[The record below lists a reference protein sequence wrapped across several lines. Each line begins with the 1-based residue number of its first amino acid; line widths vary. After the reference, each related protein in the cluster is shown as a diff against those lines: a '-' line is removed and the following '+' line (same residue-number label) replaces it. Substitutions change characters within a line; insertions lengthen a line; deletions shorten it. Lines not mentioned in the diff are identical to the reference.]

1 MTATFVT
8 PPSADAADRLHVEV
22 FADRCAG
29 CQECIVRCPTAALDL
44 DTRTWTAV
52 ADDERCVGC
61 RQCVRTCPFGAITVS
76 GPLLAGTRA
85 AVDIHPAEAL
95 AGGAGVLRGRPELV
109 GDTAVLGGD
118 TPELAGGAGGAGGA
132 GALAGGA
139 GVLAETRRGLASEA
153 DALAEASRCL
163 QCPDPTCVRGCPA
176 HNDIP
181 AFIAALREHDLR
193 RAQRVIRQTSFLP
206 DVCSRVCD
214 QAVQCEGACTWSLA
228 GGTPVAIGALER
240 YVSEAAAMLPLE
252 AEDDLGAG
260 TTVAVVG
267 SGPAGIG
274 AAFELVR
281 AGASVT
287 VLEARD
293 RPGGLLDWGIPG
305 FTLPADVARR
315 PWDDLLL
322 AGVDLRCG
330 VEVTPADLED
340 LLATFDAVILAH
352 GAGVPLRLPVAG
364 GDLDGVCDAT
374 EFLLDA
380 QASLEG
386 GSPSR
391 LVPPAADGEP
401 PTVLVVGAGN
411 TAMDVAR
418 LARRLGARAV
428 CVDWL
433 DRRFAPVRPDELAEA
448 AEEGVDIRFLTTV
461 ERLEGAGGRVTT
473 AVLSETTQSDATAK
487 PKVVRRD
494 AHHER
499 VDLVVM
505 AMGYRIDPALAGA
518 TPLARRATGL
528 PAREVQASGLLAAG
542 APAFARHQPIGQLVL
557 GRETAQTAAALGV
570 ADRLFVAGDALVGPS
585 TVVEAM
591 AQGRRAARSALE
603 RRVRRPGRPA
613 TDDAGPRVL
622 VAYES
627 RGGRTEGVGRE
638 LAAALGARGA
648 QARSMPLR
656 DVTLADVAAADL
668 VVLGTWVEGL
678 VVAGVRPARATTAW
692 LARQP
697 TLGATRFALYCT
709 YGVDPKGALGRL
721 RRDVEAKGGSV
732 VAEAAFGRH
741 RRRGSVEVLA
751 ARLLAGEAAP
761 SSRGPDR

>member
-1 MTATFVT
+1 HPA
-8 PPSADAADRLHVEV
+8 
-22 FADRCAG
+22 
-29 CQECIVRCPTAALDL
+29 AALAGDTPVL
-44 DTRTWTAV
+44 DGGAAV
-52 ADDERCVGC
+52 
-61 RQCVRTCPFGAITVS
+61 
-76 GPLLAGTRA
+76 LAGDTP
-85 AVDIHPAEAL
+85 VLD
-95 AGGAGVLRGRPELV
+95 GGAGVL
-109 GDTAVLGGD
+109 AGD
-118 TPELAGGAGGAGGA
+118 TPVLDGGAR
-132 GALAGGA
+132 GA

-364 GDLDGVCDAT
+364 ADLDGVCDAT

-380 QASLEG
+380 QGALEG

-391 LVPPAADGEP
+391 LVPP
-401 PTVLVVGAGN
+401 
-411 TAMDVAR
+411 
-418 LARRLGARAV
+418 
-428 CVDWL
+428 
-433 DRRFAPVRPDELAEA
+433 
-448 AEEGVDIRFLTTV
+448 
-461 ERLEGAGGRVTT
+461 
-473 AVLSETTQSDATAK
+473 
-487 PKVVRRD
+487 
-494 AHHER
+494 
-499 VDLVVM
+499 
-505 AMGYRIDPALAGA
+505 
-518 TPLARRATGL
+518 
-528 PAREVQASGLLAAG
+528 
-542 APAFARHQPIGQLVL
+542 
-557 GRETAQTAAALGV
+557 
-570 ADRLFVAGDALVGPS
+570 
-585 TVVEAM
+585 
-591 AQGRRAARSALE
+591 
-603 RRVRRPGRPA
+603 
-613 TDDAGPRVL
+613 
-622 VAYES
+622 
-627 RGGRTEGVGRE
+627 
-638 LAAALGARGA
+638 
-648 QARSMPLR
+648 
-656 DVTLADVAAADL
+656 
-668 VVLGTWVEGL
+668 
-678 VVAGVRPARATTAW
+678 
-692 LARQP
+692 
-697 TLGATRFALYCT
+697 
-709 YGVDPKGALGRL
+709 
-721 RRDVEAKGGSV
+721 
-732 VAEAAFGRH
+732 
-741 RRRGSVEVLA
+741 
-751 ARLLAGEAAP
+751 
-761 SSRGPDR
+761 